1 MKNVVGTVVREALEK
16 ARKKGSLGNLAGQAM
31 PEIIIERSKK
41 DEFGDYST
49 NIAMLIAPS
58 EKRAPRD
65 IAEILSPLIAEHAN
79 VERCEVAG
87 PGFINI
93 FINKAYWAHA
103 LAEVLKKGADYGRSK
118 VGAGKKVMLEFVSA
132 NPTGP
137 LHIGHGRGAAVGDA
151 LARVMMFAG
160 YDVKREFYINDRGR
174 QILILG
180 NSVRLRWLE
189 LRGENIDFPDDHYK
203 GDYVRE
209 IAKEMNELYD
219 PDVLKEASDGKGQ
232 GRALFSEF
240 AASKMLENIK
250 RDLLEFRIGF
260 DKWYSETRELAERGI
275 IEETIALLMTTGHTY
290 LQKGEGAHADK
301 DALFFK
307 TTQFGDDK
315 DRVLQKADGELT
327 YFASDVAY
335 HRKKYERK
343 FDMLVNIWGADH
355 HGYEARVRAGL
366 RALGH
371 DDAILKILFI
381 QLVALL
387 RKGEPVPMGK
397 REGEF
402 VTLKQVMEEVG
413 PDACRFFFLMRKAD
427 AQLDFDLE
435 LAKSQAP
442 ENPVY
447 YVQYCHARIK
457 SIIAFAKES
466 GVAATQTLDTAILGK
481 LREKEEIDLIKHMSA
496 LEDTIAKAALAM
508 EPHRLTFYLTELAG
522 LFHPFYNKSRVVTD
536 DADLTLARL
545 SLCTAV
551 ARVVANGLGLL
562 GVTAPAKM

>member
-1 MKNVVGTVVREALEK
+1 MKNVVSIVVREALEK
-16 ARKKGSLGNLAGQAM
+16 AKRTGALGAEAGKDV
-31 PEIIIERSKK
+31 EIVIERSKK

-49 NIAMLIAPS
+49 NVAMLIAPG

-65 IAEILSPLIAEHAN
+65 IAQILSELIANHVN
-79 VERCEVAG
+79 VEKCEVAG

-93 FINKAYWAHA
+93 FINKGYWAHT
-103 LAEVLKKGADYGRSK
+103 LAEVLTKGADYGRSK
-118 VGAGKKVMLEFVSA
+118 AGKGKTVMLEFVSA

-151 LARVMMFAG
+151 LARVMMYAG
-160 YDVKREFYINDRGR
+160 FDVKREFYINDRGT
-174 QILILG
+174 QIAILG

-189 LRGENIDFPDDHYK
+189 LMGHNADFPQDHYK
-203 GDYVRE
+203 GDY
-209 IAKEMNELYD
+209 IKALAKEMNTLYD
-219 PDVLKEASDGKGQ
+219 PDVLKEAAEGRGQ
-232 GRALFSEF
+232 GHAIFREF

-250 RDLLEFRIGF
+250 KDLLEFRVGF
-260 DKWYSETRELAERGI
+260 DKWFSEMRELADRGI
-275 IEETIALLMTTGHTY
+275 IEETIAMLMTTGHTY
-290 LQKGEGAHADK
+290 LKKGEGEHADK

-307 TTQFGDDK
+307 TTEFGDDK

-343 FDMLVNIWGADH
+343 FDMYVNIWGADH

-366 RALGH
+366 RALGY
-371 DDAILKILFI
+371 DDKQLKVLFI

-387 RKGEPVPMGK
+387 RNGQPVAMGK

-402 VTLKQVMEEVG
+402 VTLRQVVEEVG
-413 PDACRFFFLMRKAD
+413 ADACRFFFLMRKSD
-427 AQLDFDLE
+427 AQLDFDLD

-457 SIIAFAKES
+457 SIIEFAKQN
-466 GVAATQTLDTAILGK
+466 GITKTQTIDTAVLAK
-481 LREKEEIDLIKHMSA
+481 LKEKEEIDLIKHMA
-496 LEDTIAKAALAM
+496 AFEDTVSRAALAM

-545 SLCTAV
+545 ALCTAI

-562 GVTAPAKM
+562 GVTAPSKM